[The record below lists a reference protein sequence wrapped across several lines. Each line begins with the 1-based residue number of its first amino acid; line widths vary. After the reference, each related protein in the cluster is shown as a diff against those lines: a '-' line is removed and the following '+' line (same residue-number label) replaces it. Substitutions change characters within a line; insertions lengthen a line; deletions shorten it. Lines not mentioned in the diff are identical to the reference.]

1 MRKILIFLLIV
12 LVVVLALPAV
22 GMAAMDP
29 CPQCDL
35 LSQAGGCVTC
45 LAVVFLLALAAPP
58 ATTWLNRRSAHL
70 RPRLVPVFVERP
82 PRST

>member
-1 MRKILIFLLIV
+1 VRKILIFLLVV
-12 LVVVLALPAV
+12 LVVLLALAAV
-22 GMAAMDP
+22 GMVAAMEP

-35 LSQAGGCVTC
+35 VSQAGGCVTC
-45 LAVVFLLALAAPP
+45 LAVLLWALAGPL

-70 RPRLVPVFVERP
+70 RPRLVAVFVERP